1 MRPTPSLPLRID
13 SMISR
18 NLSRRLKRLETRLMP
33 AGEPLIIQV
42 QFVSPDGSLV
52 DGPRF
57 TIPDAGGRPTGSAGL
72 AGGERGAADKAANL
86 AG

>member
-1 MRPTPSLPLRID
+1 MNGCRKELTDAEI
-13 SMISR
+13 
-18 NLSRRLKRLETRLMP
+18 RLMP
-33 AGEPLIIQV
+33 AGEPLNIQV

-72 AGGERGAADKAANL
+72 AGGERPGL
-86 AG
+86 AGRQYR